1 MLTYRNNLKPLARQL
16 RLNMTDAEQKLWFHL
31 RRKQILDIVFYRQ
44 KPIGN
49 YIVDFYAPSQ
59 KLVVEVDG
67 AQHFD
72 EANAANDVARSAR
85 LKALGLQVMRFNNLQ
100 VLEETSSVLEV
111 IYSYIAD
118 RKSLPASLYEREEHR
133 L

>member
-1 MLTYRNNLKPLARQL
+1 
-16 RLNMTDAEQKLWFHL
+16 MTDAEQKLWFHL